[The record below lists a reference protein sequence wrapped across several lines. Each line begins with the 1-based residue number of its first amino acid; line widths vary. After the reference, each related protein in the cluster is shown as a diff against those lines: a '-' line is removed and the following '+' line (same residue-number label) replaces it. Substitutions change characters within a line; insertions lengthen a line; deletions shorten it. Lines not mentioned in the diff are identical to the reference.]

1 MFLFCGCNLA
11 MSSFFAFL
19 YMQSLIKKDRE
30 EQSKPDMLEFFSN
43 LVTAYSDPAL
53 KPIQRA
59 SNSDECTAPLLA
71 SV

>member
-1 MFLFCGCNLA
+1 
-11 MSSFFAFL
+11 
-19 YMQSLIKKDRE
+19 MQSLIKKDRE